1 MSEQKRTLAQ
11 DLEVYQSLG
20 PEIEL
25 IGSKLAN
32 LKAVRGSLG
41 EAIAKQIKSNHVE
54 SVIHASRVYR
64 VEEGRLIE
72 STSMIAEQ
80 VPGVQPK
87 KAGV

>member
-20 PEIEL
+20 PEIDL
-25 IGSKLAN
+25 VGAKLAE
-32 LKAVRGSLG
+32 LKAARGSLG
-41 EAIAKQIKSNHVE
+41 EAIAKQIKSSNVE

-64 VEEGRLIE
+64 VEDGRLIE
-72 STSMIAEQ
+72 STSRIAEQ
-80 VPGVQPK
+80 LPSVPTK